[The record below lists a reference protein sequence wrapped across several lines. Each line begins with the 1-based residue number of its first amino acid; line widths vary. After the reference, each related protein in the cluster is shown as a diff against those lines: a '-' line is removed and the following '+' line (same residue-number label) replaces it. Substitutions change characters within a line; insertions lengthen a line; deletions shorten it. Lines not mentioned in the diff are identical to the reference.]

1 MNRFDQRKDLC
12 RVGPIK
18 RKSINSLEMLQHR
31 RGALFVVL
39 LGNHILGHHE
49 PQDELV
55 CKNAS
60 FPARKEF
67 AVECG

>member
-39 LGNHILGHHE
+39 LGNHILGHH
-49 PQDELV
+49 
-55 CKNAS
+55 
-60 FPARKEF
+60 
-67 AVECG
+67 